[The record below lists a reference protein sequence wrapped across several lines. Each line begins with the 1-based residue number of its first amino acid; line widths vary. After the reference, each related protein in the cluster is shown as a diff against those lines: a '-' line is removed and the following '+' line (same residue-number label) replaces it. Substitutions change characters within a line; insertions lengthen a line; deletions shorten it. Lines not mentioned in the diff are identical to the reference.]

1 MRLAY
6 LANLVFLS
14 LYGRLMETNLVH
26 KLKTGKG
33 TKCKGERR
41 NKGENTELTKVKQ
54 RKEKEG
60 K

>member
-1 MRLAY
+1 
-6 LANLVFLS
+6 
-14 LYGRLMETNLVH
+14 METNLVH